1 MYNKSMKQITIT
13 ENEFDVLTDI
23 FASIAELDMDE
34 VLTDEVTFDQL
45 WDKVLNAKEVA
56 QMSCLRNE
64 EILENIFD
72 EVCEE
77 FPNNTQEQNESIAQ
91 QRFED
96 LSQ

>member
-1 MYNKSMKQITIT
+1 MNKQITIT

-56 QMSCLRNE
+56 
-64 EILENIFD
+64 
-72 EVCEE
+72 
-77 FPNNTQEQNESIAQ
+77 
-91 QRFED
+91 
-96 LSQ
+96 

>member
-1 MYNKSMKQITIT
+1 MAHSFAHRGKIEYNTGMNKQITIT

-56 QMSCLRNE
+56 
-64 EILENIFD
+64 
-72 EVCEE
+72 
-77 FPNNTQEQNESIAQ
+77 
-91 QRFED
+91 
-96 LSQ
+96 

>member
-1 MYNKSMKQITIT
+1 MAHFFAHRGKIEYNKGMKQITIT

-56 QMSCLRNE
+56 
-64 EILENIFD
+64 
-72 EVCEE
+72 
-77 FPNNTQEQNESIAQ
+77 
-91 QRFED
+91 
-96 LSQ
+96 

>member
-1 MYNKSMKQITIT
+1 MIIEYNTSMKQITIT

-56 QMSCLRNE
+56 
-64 EILENIFD
+64 
-72 EVCEE
+72 
-77 FPNNTQEQNESIAQ
+77 
-91 QRFED
+91 
-96 LSQ
+96 